1 MFRQDGR
8 TEGTAADAAG
18 VLAEDEALPA
28 ATVDVATVAAAEAPT
43 MMVDAGMM
51 EVLVRKTVERVDVV
65 SKLVTP
71 PVVWVRVTG
80 QMVVEAWMLCYIS
93 RVYQK

>member
-1 MFRQDGR
+1 MFRQDGS
-8 TEGTAADAAG
+8 TDGTAADAAG

-28 ATVDVATVAAAEAPT
+28 TTVDAATVAAEDAPT
-43 MMVDAGMM
+43 TMVDAGMM
-51 EVLVRKTVERVDVV
+51 EVLVSRTVDRVEVV

-80 QMVVEAWMLCYIS
+80 QMVVEDWMLHPVS
-93 RVYQK
+93 